1 MSLHIHSVTGEIRHP
16 AIPPFLCK
24 VRLQADDPRVDDDE
38 YPSTFGSTRASSD
51 KPLKSLKSL
60 TCRFVRLLQKAL
72 ARSLKLYK
80 EHAGSSCRENSL
92 LRLVKVA
99 YVRFDVSTW
108 RAPSEASYS
117 CCMVWCSVLHLAL
130 KLCVPNV
137 LRFSE
142 ALQTSDID
150 ALCQSAYFKGKMN
163 QNESNIVK
171 QMSKQTKRHGNCSF

>member
-1 MSLHIHSVTGEIRHP
+1 MSQICLPCLGGCGCVGVYSAVPIYSNLFRLYHIISFYNIYIIYCHCISTQSLVKFHLYTGHP

-117 CCMVWCSVLHLAL
+117 CCMV
-130 KLCVPNV
+130 
-137 LRFSE
+137 
-142 ALQTSDID
+142 
-150 ALCQSAYFKGKMN
+150 
-163 QNESNIVK
+163 
-171 QMSKQTKRHGNCSF
+171 

>member
-1 MSLHIHSVTGEIRHP
+1 MYVHSVTGEIPFARHP

-38 YPSTFGSTRASSD
+38 YPSTVGSTRASSD
-51 KPLKSLKSL
+51 KPLKSL

-80 EHAGSSCRENSL
+80 EHAGSSCRGKSL

-108 RAPSEASYS
+108 RAPSQASYS
-117 CCMVWCSVLHLAL
+117 CCML
-130 KLCVPNV
+130 
-137 LRFSE
+137 
-142 ALQTSDID
+142 
-150 ALCQSAYFKGKMN
+150 
-163 QNESNIVK
+163 
-171 QMSKQTKRHGNCSF
+171 

>member
-1 MSLHIHSVTGEIRHP
+1 MYVPSSAGEIPFTRHP

-60 TCRFVRLLQKAL
+60 TCRFVRQ
-72 ARSLKLYK
+72 
-80 EHAGSSCRENSL
+80 HAGSSCRGNSL

-99 YVRFDVSTW
+99 YVCFDVSTW
-108 RAPSEASYS
+108 RDPSQASYS
-117 CCMVWCSVLHLAL
+117 CMLWCSVFQMFQWGSVKRCRRAMMH
-130 KLCVPNV
+130 
-137 LRFSE
+137 
-142 ALQTSDID
+142 
-150 ALCQSAYFKGKMN
+150 CQSPYFKGKN

-171 QMSKQTKRHGNCSF
+171 PMSKQTKRHGNCSF